1 MCWNGSGAPDNTGK
15 GKGKVAFIT
24 RNPILRETAH
34 TLAPTT
40 LLYALYVQFHGDYG
54 PGGGFQ
60 AGVIFSV
67 GLILYALT
75 YGIEKAQAV
84 LSRRTAEVLSAFG
97 VLLYALTG
105 VVSLLRGAAFLDYSA
120 LAQQPLSGQ
129 HLGIFAIELGVGVTI
144 VGVVMLIFYLLMD
157 AGEAA

>member
-1 MCWNGSGAPDNTGK
+1 MNSAGRSDL
-15 GKGKVAFIT
+15 AFIT
-24 RNPILRETAH
+24 QNPILRETAH
-34 TLAPTT
+34 TLVPTT
-40 LLYALYVQFHGDYG
+40 LLYALYVQFHGDFG

-67 GLILYALT
+67 GLVLYALI
-75 YGIEKAQAV
+75 YGVEKASAV
-84 LSRRTAEVLSAFG
+84 LSRRTAEVLSALG

-105 VVSLLRGAAFLDYSA
+105 VAALLRGGAFLDYAA

-129 HLGIFAIELGVGVTI
+129 HIGIFAIELGIGVTI

-157 AGEAA
+157 ASDSA

>member
-1 MCWNGSGAPDNTGK
+1 MAT
-15 GKGKVAFIT
+15 FIT

-60 AGVIFSV
+60 AGVIFAV

-75 YGIEKAQAV
+75 YGVERAGAV
-84 LSRRTAEVLSAFG
+84 LSRRTAEVLAAAG

-105 VVSLLRGAAFLDYSA
+105 VAGIARGGAFLDYTV
-120 LAQQPLSGQ
+120 LAEEPLSGQ

-144 VGVVMLIFYLLMD
+144 AGVVMLIFYLLMD
-157 AGEAA
+157 AAARD